1 MKKLPV
7 GLQSF
12 ANIRENDFL
21 YVDKTSL
28 IYQLLQQKYYFLSR
42 PRRFGKSLLVSTLKE
57 LFEGRKE
64 LFEGLYI
71 YDKVQ
76 WKKYPVIL
84 IEFNRLNYKDK
95 TLSESLTIDLDRI
108 ATFYNVELLKN
119 TPSEKFEEL
128 IHKLSVTEKVVVLI
142 DEYDKPIID
151 YLDDIEHAKQNRETL
166 KSFYSIIK
174 PADDYLQFML
184 VTGVSKFSHVSIFSD
199 LNHLTDITIGDNFA
213 AIAGITE
220 DEVDLYFGEYMEALQ
235 KKFSSIIPD
244 VRQHLRNEYL
254 GYSWNGNSMVYNP
267 FTLLSIFANLQF
279 GDHWFATGT
288 PTFLMKLI
296 KQYNYTALELEN
308 NTLMISAFEK
318 YDIENIEL
326 VPLLFQTGYL
336 TIKSLN
342 VIRQTVKLGYPNKEV
357 ARAFS
362 IHLLANLNGGKV
374 TNTNALLMQM
384 TETLENDN
392 MEKFLE
398 LFAILLKGIAYPIV
412 EVQESYFHSIF
423 YLVVRLLGFYI
434 DCEIITIDG
443 RIDAVIKTQKTIFVI
458 EFKTGNTKKAIQQIR
473 EKQYH
478 TKYADDKRPKILVG
492 IDFDIASK
500 KMTDYLIENA

>member
-1 MKKLPV
+1 M
-7 GLQSF
+7 
-12 ANIRENDFL
+12 
-21 YVDKTSL
+21 
-28 IYQLLQQKYYFLSR
+28 
-42 PRRFGKSLLVSTLKE
+42 
-57 LFEGRKE
+57 
-64 LFEGLYI
+64 
-71 YDKVQ
+71 
-76 WKKYPVIL
+76 
-84 IEFNRLNYKDK
+84 
-95 TLSESLTIDLDRI
+95 
-108 ATFYNVELLKN
+108 
-119 TPSEKFEEL
+119 
-128 IHKLSVTEKVVVLI
+128 
-142 DEYDKPIID
+142 
-151 YLDDIEHAKQNRETL
+151 
-166 KSFYSIIK
+166 
-174 PADDYLQFML
+174 
-184 VTGVSKFSHVSIFSD
+184 
-199 LNHLTDITIGDNFA
+199 
-213 AIAGITE
+213 
-220 DEVDLYFGEYMEALQ
+220 
-235 KKFSSIIPD
+235 
-244 VRQHLRNEYL
+244 
-254 GYSWNGNSMVYNP
+254 
-267 FTLLSIFANLQF
+267 
-279 GDHWFATGT
+279 
-288 PTFLMKLI
+288 
-296 KQYNYTALELEN
+296 ELEN